1 MKFSRFVKKFLY
13 GTLPYSLHKT
23 FRHDSEL
30 QRYYEYIMR
39 YGYSRHLFEFRHEYK
54 ADDIDVL
61 FDDDASH
68 HYVISPNGHRLYFK
82 KGMSADK
89 IRGLY
94 NELLIEQDKRS
105 AHRYFDNPSELD
117 DYTILDVGAAEG
129 LITLLV
135 IDKIKKAYLFEC
147 DPLWS
152 DALRLT
158 FKNYPDK
165 VVIVDR
171 LVSDTTDNWDT
182 TTIDDFMRGQPNDKV
197 FLKMDIEGFE
207 QKALDGASELIEN
220 GVDLKFAIATYHSD
234 NDVESICRIFTTRG
248 YQVKRQLGYFRRKLR
263 CVMIVGNNISNN
275 STTKI

>member
-1 MKFSRFVKKFLY
+1 MKFSRIVKKFLY

-23 FRHDSEL
+23 FKHDSEL

-82 KGMSADK
+82 KGMSTDK

-129 LITLLV
+129 L
-135 IDKIKKAYLFEC
+135 
-147 DPLWS
+147 
-152 DALRLT
+152 
-158 FKNYPDK
+158 
-165 VVIVDR
+165 
-171 LVSDTTDNWDT
+171 
-182 TTIDDFMRGQPNDKV
+182 
-197 FLKMDIEGFE
+197 
-207 QKALDGASELIEN
+207 
-220 GVDLKFAIATYHSD
+220 
-234 NDVESICRIFTTRG
+234 
-248 YQVKRQLGYFRRKLR
+248 
-263 CVMIVGNNISNN
+263 
-275 STTKI
+275 